1 MYEFIISRELA
12 SLKHRLSLV
21 QAEADEQKR
30 IAAALQ
36 KVTED
41 QKTQLHSFVS
51 KQLQQGEESS
61 VSLLEELQ
69 QANDALLR
77 QVADLQ
83 VRVEEAPAIQE
94 SPSTVKEVATLKEEL
109 QAVRTSLQEQERM
122 TDTITKQCDMY
133 RTLLAEKDAALL
145 NREEPESALH
155 TTHTYLLQ
163 QATEAKRALQT
174 ANRDH
179 QQEVDGLRRRLA
191 QTEADLQKANRAVES
206 ERACV
211 RQAHEAVERQ
221 QAVVATLE
229 EKASQMEAEAA
240 QLQNTLASKQVE
252 VNQEREK
259 VCFS

>member
-1 MYEFIISRELA
+1 MLA
-12 SLKHRLSLV
+12 
-21 QAEADEQKR
+21 
-30 IAAALQ
+30 
-36 KVTED
+36 
-41 QKTQLHSFVS
+41 
-51 KQLQQGEESS
+51 
-61 VSLLEELQ
+61 ELQ
-69 QANDALLR
+69 QANDALIH

-83 VRVEEAPAIQE
+83 ARAEETSVVQE
-94 SPSTVKEVATLKEEL
+94 SSSTVREVATLTEEL

-122 TDTITKQCDMY
+122 TDTIAKQRDMY

-145 NREEPESALH
+145 SREQPESALH
-155 TTHTYLLQ
+155 ATHTHLLQ

-174 ANRDH
+174 ANREH

-206 ERACV
+206 ERECV

-259 VCFS
+259 VCVFMSERAMER